1 MSCVFCE
8 LPENRIIEK
17 SSLSKVF
24 RDGFPV
30 TPLHTL
36 IIPIRHVSDY
46 FDLSQEEKA
55 DIENLLVKQ
64 KKHIMELDE
73 NVCGFNVGIN
83 IGETAGQT
91 VFHAHVHL
99 IPRRKGDVNE
109 PRGGVRGVIPERQT
123 Y

>member
-24 RDGFPV
+24 RDAFHV

-55 DIENLLVKQ
+55 DI
-64 KKHIMELDE
+64 
-73 NVCGFNVGIN
+73 
-83 IGETAGQT
+83 
-91 VFHAHVHL
+91 
-99 IPRRKGDVNE
+99 
-109 PRGGVRGVIPERQT
+109 
-123 Y
+123 

>member
-24 RDGFPV
+24 RDAFPV

-36 IIPIRHVSDY
+36 IIPIQHVSDY

-109 PRGGVRGVIPERQT
+109 PRGGIRGVIPERQT

>member
-17 SSLSKVF
+17 SSLSKFF
-24 RDGFPV
+24 RDAFPV

-73 NVCGFNVGIN
+73 NVCGFNIGIN

-109 PRGGVRGVIPERQT
+109 PRGGVRGVIPRKQI

>member
-8 LPENRIIEK
+8 LPETRIIEK

-24 RDGFPV
+24 RDAFPV

-55 DIENLLVKQ
+55 DIEIVNLKDQIKAKIL
-64 KKHIMELDE
+64 
-73 NVCGFNVGIN
+73 NSIN
-83 IGETAGQT
+83 EKVDAKIAFADADLSLFRNFPNASVSIEKLSIINKAPFIRCFFC
-91 VFHAHVHL
+91 V
-99 IPRRKGDVNE
+99 
-109 PRGGVRGVIPERQT
+109 
-123 Y
+123 

>member
-24 RDGFPV
+24 RDAFPV

-73 NVCGFNVGIN
+73 TPTTD
-83 IGETAGQT
+83 E
-91 VFHAHVHL
+91 
-99 IPRRKGDVNE
+99 PKGVDWLEEQVTLLNE
-109 PRGGVRGVIPERQT
+109 KN
-123 Y
+123 

>member
-24 RDGFPV
+24 RDAFPV

-83 IGETAGQT
+83 IGETRWANCISRPCTFDPQK
-91 VFHAHVHL
+91 
-99 IPRRKGDVNE
+99 KGRCE
-109 PRGGVRGVIPERQT
+109 
-123 Y
+123 

>member
-24 RDGFPV
+24 RDAFPV
-30 TPLHTL
+30 TPLHKL

-64 KKHIMELDE
+64 KKYIMELDE

-99 IPRRKGDVNE
+99 IPRRNGDVNE
-109 PRGGVRGVIPERQT
+109 PRGGVRGVIPGKRI

>member
-24 RDGFPV
+24 RDAFPV

-73 NVCGFNVGIN
+73 NVCGFNIGIN
-83 IGETAGQT
+83 IGFNICNNISIGIKTNINISIGIIINIKYQ
-91 VFHAHVHL
+91 
-99 IPRRKGDVNE
+99 
-109 PRGGVRGVIPERQT
+109 

>member
-1 MSCVFCE
+1 MF
-8 LPENRIIEK
+8 
-17 SSLSKVF
+17 
-24 RDGFPV
+24 
-30 TPLHTL
+30 L
-36 IIPIRHVSDY
+36 IILIC
-46 FDLSQEEKA
+46 QEEKA

-83 IGETAGQT
+83 IGEIAGQT

-99 IPRRKGDVNE
+99 IPRRNGDVNE
-109 PRGGVRGVIPERQT
+109 PRGGVRGVIPGKRI

>member
-1 MSCVFCE
+1 M
-8 LPENRIIEK
+8 
-17 SSLSKVF
+17 
-24 RDGFPV
+24 
-30 TPLHTL
+30 
-36 IIPIRHVSDY
+36 IIPIQHVSDY

-109 PRGGVRGVIPERQT
+109 PRGGIRGVIPERQT